1 MATPRE
7 ACFEVPAY
15 HRALLADYAAST
27 PEVARVGKAGDAK
40 AAGFGEGYVPEL
52 YHRLYSESPNEV
64 PAAERSPAAALRG
77 RLHELASQ
85 LPEFD
90 TLRKQTVRDP
100 LWAGMASTALA
111 ESVAGALPDRGP
123 DAPAPD
129 ADEALRILDGMK
141 DLLEQGA
148 VGDAQVGDAAG
159 KAFAAAD
166 GVAEQ
171 AATLDESKLRQAM
184 RAAVASAQEQI
195 DAAQDALNV
204 LSGGAGT
211 GTGAGSITSPRVALE
226 LARRVRNSSKLAKI
240 IALAGRLQATARAKR
255 ATRSQYARSELVGV
269 EQTGDVARL
278 LPSEMAALGDP
289 LRATDLLRRVTERTA
304 LGYKLRG
311 TEKSAKGPIV
321 VALDISG
328 SMSGD
333 KDCWAKAVVLALL
346 DTARAEKRGFGVILF
361 NGAVVA
367 ELRAPKAEAVSP
379 AAILD
384 LLSHDPHGGTDF
396 DVPILAALDFVEK
409 QVAFK
414 KADVVLVTDA
424 EIGTDGAP
432 ASMAR
437 ANKVGATIYGIL
449 IGRSSR
455 GEAALKAYCHEVAR
469 IDDVSRDT
477 AATDLVFSKIRERG
491 A

>member
-1 MATPRE
+1 MTIPRE

-15 HRALLADYAAST
+15 HRALLSDYAAAT
-27 PEVARVGKAGDAK
+27 PEVARVAKTGDAK
-40 AAGFGEGYVPEL
+40 VAGFGDGYVPEL
-52 YHRLYSESPNEV
+52 YHRLYSESPNEI
-64 PAAERSPAAALRG
+64 PAAKRSPAAAARA
-77 RLHELASQ
+77 RLHSLASE

-100 LWAGMASTALA
+100 LWAGMAATALA
-111 ESVAGALPDRGP
+111 ESVAGALPEPGP

-129 ADEALRILDGMK
+129 ADAALRILDGMR

-148 VGDAQVGDAAG
+148 VGDEQVGDAAG

-166 GVAEQ
+166 AVGEQ
-171 AATLDESKLRQAM
+171 AASLDESRIRQAL
-184 RAAVASAQEQI
+184 RAAVATAQGQI
-195 DAAQDALNV
+195 DDAQAALSV
-204 LSGGAGT
+204 LSGGGAGT
-211 GTGAGSITSPRVALE
+211 GTGAGSVTSPKVALE
-226 LARRVRNSSKLAKI
+226 LARRVRNSAKLAKI

-289 LRATDLLRRVTERTA
+289 LRSTDLLRRVTERTA

-367 ELRAPKAEAVSP
+367 ELRAPKAESVSP
-379 AAILD
+379 AQILD

-396 DVPILAALDFVEK
+396 DVPIAAALDFVEK

-414 KADVVLVTDA
+414 KADIVLVTDA

-432 ASMAR
+432 ASRAR
-437 ANKVGATIYGIL
+437 ADKVGATVYGIL
-449 IGRSSR
+449 IGRR
-455 GEAALKAYCHEVAR
+455 GLAALKAYCHEVAA

-477 AATDLVFSKIRERG
+477 AATDLVFNKI
-491 A
+491 